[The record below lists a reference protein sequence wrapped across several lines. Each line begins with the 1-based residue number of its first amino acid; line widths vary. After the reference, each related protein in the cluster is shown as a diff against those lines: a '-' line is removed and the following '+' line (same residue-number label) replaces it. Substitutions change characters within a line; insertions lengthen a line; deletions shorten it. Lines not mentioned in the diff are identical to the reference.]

1 MSDNPVF
8 VRVSLSRDVIFTHAP
23 SRQPIREEVL

>member
-1 MSDNPVF
+1 MSDRPVF
-8 VRVSLSRDVIFTHAP
+8 MRVTFSRDVIFTHAP